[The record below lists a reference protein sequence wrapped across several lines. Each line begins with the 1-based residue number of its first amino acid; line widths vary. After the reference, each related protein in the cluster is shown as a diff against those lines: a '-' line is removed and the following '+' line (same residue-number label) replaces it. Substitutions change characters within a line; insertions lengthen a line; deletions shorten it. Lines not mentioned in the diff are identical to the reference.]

1 MKLPSIAPYR
11 PAKVTWPSSATP
23 DYGGDIGLIIHDGSF
38 PYFVSATGKPV
49 DLHDEIAE
57 EVDPLYAIAAKEF
70 NPVRPKDFDGLAIY
84 GHLVSGSFF
93 GRFAMR
99 TGVAAGTEK
108 MRGDLGMARATL
120 MRIMMKG
127 GMMHEEYK
135 GRIWMAPS
143 RPILCDAQ
151 FGRQYSKWHGHPVI
165 TDQYVSR
172 YCPKV
177 PTFGALLTDIFVTY
191 SPAAAI
197 SMRATED
204 QMENLSL

>member
-23 DYGGDIGLIIHDGSF
+23 DYGGDVGLIIHDGSF

-84 GHLVSGSFF
+84 GHLVRGFFF

-120 MRIMMKG
+120 MRIMMQA
-127 GMMHEEYK
+127 GMMHQEYS
-135 GRIWMAPS
+135 GLFWMAPS
-143 RPILCDAQ
+143 VPVLCDAQ
-151 FGRQYSKWHGHPVI
+151 FGRQFARWHGHPVLS
-165 TDQYVSR
+165 DQFASR
-172 YCPKV
+172 TLPKV